1 MDEVQHSVAEQP
13 ANPQYVKKGKEVA
26 SLEDFKL
33 IRVVG
38 KGTFG
43 KVFQC

>member
-1 MDEVQHSVAEQP
+1 MDEVQHSVREETAKP
-13 ANPQYVKKGKEVA
+13 LHIKKGKEVA

-33 IRVVG
+33 IKIVG

-43 KVFQC
+43 KVF